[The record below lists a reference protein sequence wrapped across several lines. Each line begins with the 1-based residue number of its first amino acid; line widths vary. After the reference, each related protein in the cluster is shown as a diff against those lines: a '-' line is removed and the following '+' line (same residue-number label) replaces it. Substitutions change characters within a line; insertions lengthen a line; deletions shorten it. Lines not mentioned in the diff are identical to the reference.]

1 MALGQLGNNMSKEV
15 SSPSRTYVAMCNKS
29 NFKGYYFRKFV
40 LPETDEY
47 AKLFT
52 NVDVKIDNT
61 CADASWFFLNRLN
74 CEACIEC
81 VFPFEQYS
89 DLADAE

>member
-1 MALGQLGNNMSKEV
+1 MALGQLGDNMSKEV

-40 LPETDEY
+40 LPETDPFDIWSEEP
-47 AKLFT
+47 A
-52 NVDVKIDNT
+52 KIDNT

-89 DLADAE
+89 DLTDAE